1 MYVVYFL
8 ELITVIFVTSGI
20 YRLLLF
26 ITGRASGKAYKT
38 AAKIAGIKET
48 ESGLS
53 LLAGDLALKLSK
65 HIKVDDLRYNRLR
78 DMLKYNEKSVSKDPR
93 IFVAENIIK
102 SLSILLPGLILM
114 PLLPIATFGF
124 AVIAAF
130 SYYITE
136 SSLYKNYLNKK
147 REIEYE
153 LPRFC
158 SVIGQEVQATHDVLG
173 ILGRYMP
180 GANRA
185 LKEEL
190 KVLIADMNS
199 SNYESALKRFEVRL
213 GIDKIAEIVRGLIG
227 TVRGDDTVTYFEML
241 SRDLD
246 QLELQRLN
254 DIAAQQPKKVSK
266 YQLLVLAVMI
276 ANYVIIMILYVMGL
290 ERPF

>member
-1 MYVVYFL
+1 MEARNNVIYLRVTENERMKIE
-8 ELITVIFVTSGI
+8 ELAKMKKTS
-20 YRLLLF
+20 
-26 ITGRASGKAYKT
+26 
-38 AAKIAGIKET
+38 
-48 ESGLS
+48 LS
-53 LLAGDLALKLSK
+53 SLCRNIVL
-65 HIKVDDLRYNRLR
+65 
-78 DMLKYNEKSVSKDPR
+78 
-93 IFVAENIIK
+93 ENIIK